1 MKQTN
6 EYINEQTQ
14 RKLTQN
20 ATTSQIV
27 KTQNN
32 RRDKADHN
40 EDPMQQ
46 RSGHYGLLWQQMS
59 NIFAVILLLV
69 YRLSAHSLDLQPQ

>member
-46 RSGHYGLLWQQMS
+46 RSGHYGLL
-59 NIFAVILLLV
+59 
-69 YRLSAHSLDLQPQ
+69 